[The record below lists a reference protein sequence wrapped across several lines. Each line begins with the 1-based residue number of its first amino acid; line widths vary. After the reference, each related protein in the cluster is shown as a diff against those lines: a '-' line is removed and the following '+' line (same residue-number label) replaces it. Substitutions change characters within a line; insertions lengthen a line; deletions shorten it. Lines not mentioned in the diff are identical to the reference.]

1 MSFLCNVLRLD
12 CEVKFQARNDN
23 SKIKISQAKHQEREK
38 ETQCFKKKISTPRPW
53 VCLVE
58 LFFLY
63 LWQTQVVRRDL

>member
-12 CEVKFQARNDN
+12 CEVKFQARRDN

-38 ETQCFKKKISTPRPW
+38 ETQCLKKISTPRPW

-58 LFFLY
+58 LFLY